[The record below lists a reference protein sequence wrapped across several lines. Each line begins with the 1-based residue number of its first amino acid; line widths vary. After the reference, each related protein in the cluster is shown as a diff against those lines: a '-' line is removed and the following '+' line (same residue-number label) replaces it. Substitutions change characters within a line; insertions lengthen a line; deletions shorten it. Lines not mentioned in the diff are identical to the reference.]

1 MAGFYVKPN
10 DCSGVIQGR
19 VNGPIV
25 KEGRE
30 ERWMRNHILDHKRN
44 IVHKKILVVLLLA
57 LFTMMSSTTVAYA
70 QQDVSSPLS
79 AHLQQ
84 TPPPGSPTPSKHH
97 KHHKHTSSTAF
108 FQQTPLPGSPTPSK
122 HHKSSGSVATPPPG
136 SPTPSKHHK
145 PYEGVALSGSPTP
158 SEHHKHTSLMTDLQ
172 QTPSGSAKMTW
183 NPRSQELTVTLQLS
197 GLQPGSSHAAHIHA
211 GACSAV
217 GKILHPFQD
226 IVADKAGNATSTTT
240 IYNLAGGVPPTG
252 WNITVHQ
259 GATAETGT
267 LLCGDVVNTHRI
279 PSVSVP
285 LHPAPAPGTKT

>member
-122 HHKSSGSVATPPPG
+122 HHKSSGSA
-136 SPTPSKHHK
+136 
-145 PYEGVALSGSPTP
+145 A
-158 SEHHKHTSLMTDLQ
+158 LMTDLQ

>member
-1 MAGFYVKPN
+1 
-10 DCSGVIQGR
+10 
-19 VNGPIV
+19 
-25 KEGRE
+25 
-30 ERWMRNHILDHKRN
+30 MRNRMLNHKRN
-44 IVHKKILVVLLLA
+44 IVQRKIAVVLLLT
-57 LFTMMSSTTVAYA
+57 LFTMMSSTAVAYA
-70 QQDVSSPLS
+70 RQQQQDVRTPLS

-84 TPPPGSPTPSKHH
+84 TPPPASPTPSKHHKSSGSLATPPPASPTPSKHHKSSGSLATPPPASPTPSKHH
-97 KHHKHTSSTAF
+97 KHHKHTSS
-108 FQQTPLPGSPTPSK
+108 
-122 HHKSSGSVATPPPG
+122 
-136 SPTPSKHHK
+136 
-145 PYEGVALSGSPTP
+145 
-158 SEHHKHTSLMTDLQ
+158 MMDLQ

-183 NPRSQELTVTLQLS
+183 NSRSQELTVALQLS

-226 IVADKAGNATSTTT
+226 IVADKAGNATLTTT
-240 IYNLAGGVPPTG
+240 IYNLAGGIPPTG

-267 LLCGDVVNTHRI
+267 LLCGDVVNSHRL